1 MRHPSIPPDEE
12 QLLRIPEVPTLPSY
26 HGPSAPKELEAEC
39 ILYLSPDKKGWLTVT
54 LEDGTS
60 FKLETDRDIPLLFPG
75 KYNFTYSKFNEM
87 DCITKVL
94 GPKQRASLYN
104 LHYAS
109 FEAEGVTYNLFWIPG
124 TARMRL
130 QKGGNK
136 RTSKYLINLANF
148 TPRRLL
154 LPMSSPFED
163 TRSLA
168 KKFIEFHKYF
178 PVNLISPASTTKDL
192 VLSINGTEF
201 STFEELVSKGVLR
214 HDDLRAFHTA
224 YKGGRQE
231 TRMIGT
237 IEGESGDME
246 KAYLRGLEN
255 CPGLYRNVLHIYRGT
270 KFREDAHPGSWY
282 KARVKVPLITDT
294 NFPPIP
300 FRLDLIY
307 YPAGEFTS
315 YVSKPYIEMMIEAG
329 IEFSILKSCQI
340 ILLDL
345 EKKPFK
351 ELCTMLR
358 YFEDNY
364 RSRLF
369 PITVKSLHYPI
380 VGHFLSIYEEVNEA
394 TGDITYR
401 ASQDYN
407 PLFACAIQ
415 GSVAKYIW
423 ELSQV
428 NDTVAIRV
436 DKLTGRNLKLS
447 EGFKPIQSGMHTFL
461 TPVLKDDPGQT
472 TYRDLI
478 EASRDKA
485 RVRVHIRRRLSFR
498 EGYFGNTTGKQVDV
512 TLGIPPTSGNRYVSE
527 AIKRVGVL
535 LDKEVGTKIPTI
547 DRIIREGSTCLVRTP
562 ADLID
567 TYLNL
572 FPPTQT

>member
-1 MRHPSIPPDEE
+1 MRHPSTPPDEE
-12 QLLRIPEVPTLPSY
+12 QLLLIPDIPRLPNY
-26 HGPSAPKELEAEC
+26 HGPSAPKELEVQA
-39 ILYLSPDKKGWLTVT
+39 ILLLTPDSKGKLTVT
-54 LEDGTS
+54 REDGS
-60 FKLETDRDIPLLFPG
+60 EFKLETERELLLLFPE
-75 KYNFTYSKFNEM
+75 KYNFTYSKFNEI
-87 DCITKVL
+87 DCLTKVL
-94 GPKQRASLYN
+94 GLKQRASLYN
-104 LHYAS
+104 FHYTG
-109 FEAEGVTYNLFWIPG
+109 FEVDDIVYNLFWIPG
-124 TARMRL
+124 TARFRL

-136 RTSKYLINLANF
+136 RTSKYLINLSSF
-148 TPRRLL
+148 TPRKFL
-154 LPMSSPFED
+154 LPMKNPFED
-163 TRSLA
+163 MRSLA

-178 PVNLISPASTTKDL
+178 PINLISPASTTKDI
-192 VLSINGTEF
+192 VLSLNGTEF
-201 STFEELVSKGVLR
+201 KVFEGLVSEGHIT

-231 TRMIGT
+231 TRTIGT

-255 CPGLYRNVLHIYRGT
+255 CPGLYKNIVSIYRGS
-270 KFREDAHPGSWY
+270 KFREEAHPGSWY
-282 KARVKVPLITDT
+282 KVRAKVPLVMDSS
-294 NFPPIP
+294 FPPIP

-315 YVSKPYIEMMIEAG
+315 YVSKPYIETMIEAG
-329 IEFSILKSCQI
+329 IEFKIIKSCQI
-340 ILLDL
+340 ILLDQN
-345 EKKPFK
+345 KKPFK

-364 RSRLF
+364 RSKLF

-380 VGHFLSIYEEVNEA
+380 VGHFLSIFEEVDEA

-401 ASQDYN
+401 VSQDYN

-415 GSVAKYIW
+415 GSVAKSIW
-423 ELSQV
+423 DLSQV

-436 DKLTGRNLKLS
+436 DKLTGRHLKLS
-447 EGFKPIQSGMHTFL
+447 GEFKPVQSGMHTFL

-478 EASRDKA
+478 KASRDKA
-485 RVRVHIRRRLSFR
+485 RVTVGIRRRLSFK
-498 EGYFGNTTGKQVDV
+498 EGYYGNTTGKLVSV
-512 TLGIPPTSGNRYVSE
+512 TLGIPPTSGNRYVGE
-527 AIKRVGVL
+527 TIKRVGVL
-535 LDKEVGTKIPTI
+535 LDKEVGTKIPTV

-567 TYLNL
+567 TYLSL